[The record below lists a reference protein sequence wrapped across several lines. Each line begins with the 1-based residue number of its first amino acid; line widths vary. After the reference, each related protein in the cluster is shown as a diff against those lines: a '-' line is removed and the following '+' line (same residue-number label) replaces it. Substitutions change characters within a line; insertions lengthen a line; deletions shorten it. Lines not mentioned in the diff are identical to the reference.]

1 MGTRNF
7 YGMNASKYYV
17 VGGED
22 EMEESYIYDEVKENL
37 SSIAGRVVE
46 KTGCELWDK
55 TDEDEWDGDR
65 NYPAQT
71 LQEFSE
77 CFEFYGLEVELNFKT
92 YMING
97 YYAGANLDYMVEI
110 IINGGETILDEVDI
124 EENIVDFEKDLREYA
139 SCYFGKTKGL
149 ALYHLDGFI
158 QKITDWIEKLSDEVE
173 KLFSEVTGT
182 ELECVA
188 TFSDGTALYEKV
200 EYRSSLVSFEKVEN
214 EEFVYRGYTDL
225 GNVDIDIDEN
235 GNIKDVSSV
244 DITDREILE
253 KIKGEFVKWYKSIK

>member
-22 EMEESYIYDEVKENL
+22 EMEESYIYDIAKENL
-37 SSIAGRVVE
+37 SSSIKKITE
-46 KTGCELWDK
+46 KIDCDFWDR
-55 TDEDEWDGDR
+55 TEYDEWDGDR

-71 LQEFSE
+71 LQEFSK
-77 CFEFYGLEVELNFKT
+77 CFEFYGLEVEVNFTT
-92 YMING
+92 YMISG
-97 YYAGANLDYMVEI
+97 YYAGANLDYSIDIQVENTTFDEVEI
-110 IINGGETILDEVDI
+110 DTNLSDL
-124 EENIVDFEKDLREYA
+124 EKDLREYA
-139 SCYFGKTKGL
+139 DCYFGKTKGL

-158 QKITDWIEKLSDEVE
+158 QKIMDWVEKLSDEVE
-173 KLFSEVTGT
+173 KVFSEVTGT

-188 TFSDGTALYEKV
+188 TFSDGTALYERV

-214 EEFVYRGYTDL
+214 KEFVYRGYTDL